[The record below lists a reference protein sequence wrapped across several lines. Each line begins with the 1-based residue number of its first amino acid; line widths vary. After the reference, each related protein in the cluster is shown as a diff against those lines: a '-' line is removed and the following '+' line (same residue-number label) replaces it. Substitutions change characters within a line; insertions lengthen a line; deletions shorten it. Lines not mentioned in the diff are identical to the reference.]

1 MPCVAILKSGVRAG
15 DVCGAPNWAL
25 GMGER
30 LWCGRHRHMARR
42 LGPLG
47 PQQCVYVV
55 ANDHFCE
62 NNKIEGHE
70 VCQQHHDR
78 LVQQR
83 ALRDERGF
91 AEATLAARLANPDE
105 TWDQALEV
113 MYGAEVEERL
123 RPTTR
128 MRMVDRYLFARVP
141 DMWHLGRARVVAV
154 FRHWLIRGRIGPRPN
169 TILPEVDEDPAV
181 RQARIVRDMQA
192 AAFPFPAQ
200 DVVPPPPVRR
210 HQPRLHGLGRLAT
223 DPQNVHTAPVS
234 TQTNLLTQKL
244 FEKGG
249 DDNKRYAR
257 PEKFLSH
264 WLDKG
269 FLDLRKLT
277 PLSADI
283 DRFYSMR
290 MVRDKDDYLYRRVFN
305 AVAKVISDIDD
316 RERRKELSQRFYE
329 ECSESVGMCAE
340 GHLTRLCNVFVGFD
354 DEFQPEVSVTELLQQ
369 KIGAISVM
377 EVSVEEK
384 LRFAV
389 EVFSELKVSEA
400 DQAPWREALEAM

>member
-1 MPCVAILKSGVRAG
+1 
-15 DVCGAPNWAL
+15 
-25 GMGER
+25 MGER
-30 LWCGRHRHMARR
+30 HWCGRHRHMARQF
-42 LGPLG
+42 GALG

-55 ANDHFCE
+55 TNHFCE
-62 NNKIEGHE
+62 NNRIEGHE
-70 VCQQHHDR
+70 VCQHHHDR

-141 DMWHLGRARVVAV
+141 DLWHLGRARVVAT
-154 FRHWLIRGRIGPRPN
+154 FRHWLIRGRVGPRPN
-169 TILPEVDEDPAV
+169 TILPEPEEDLAA

-200 DVVPPPPVRR
+200 DVVPPPPERR
-210 HQPRLHGLGRLAT
+210 HQPRLHGLGRIAT
-223 DPQNVHTAPVS
+223 DAQNVHTTPVS
-234 TQTNLLTQKL
+234 DQTNRLTQKL

-257 PEKFLSH
+257 PEKFISH

-269 FLDLRKLT
+269 FMDLRKLT

-290 MVRDKDDYLYRRVFN
+290 MVREHNDYLYRRVFN
-305 AVAKVISDIDD
+305 AVAKVIADVDD
-316 RERRKELSQRFYE
+316 KERRKELSQRLYE
-329 ECSESVGMCAE
+329 ECWESVGMCAE

-354 DEFQPEVSVTELLQQ
+354 DEFQPSISVSELLQQ
-369 KIGAISVM
+369 KIGAISAM

-384 LRFAV
+384 LRFAL
-389 EVFSELKVSEA
+389 EVFNELKVPEA
-400 DQAPWREALEAM
+400 DQVSWREALEAM